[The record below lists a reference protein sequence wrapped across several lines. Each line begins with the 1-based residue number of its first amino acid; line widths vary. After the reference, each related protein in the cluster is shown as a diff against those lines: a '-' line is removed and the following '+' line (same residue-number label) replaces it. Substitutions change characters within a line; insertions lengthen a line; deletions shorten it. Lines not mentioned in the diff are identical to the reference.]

1 MMIDKSAAKIALME
15 LRHDIK
21 LITRMVFMIA
31 IGLFI
36 GALFA
41 LLSSII
47 LQICLG
53 LSVEMAHNIGQIVM
67 GVIGILTALFLVE
80 YDIAKRIYNA

>member
-1 MMIDKSAAKIALME
+1 MIIDKSAAKIALTE

-21 LITRMVFMIA
+21 MVVRIAFMIA
-31 IGLFI
+31 IGIFV

-47 LQICLG
+47 LQTCLG

-67 GVIGILTALFLVE
+67 GVIGILAALFLVE
-80 YDIAKRIYNA
+80 YDIAKRIL

>member
-1 MMIDKSAAKIALME
+1 MMIDKSAAKIALTE

-21 LITRMVFMIA
+21 IVVRVAFMVA
-31 IGLFI
+31 VATLV

-47 LQICLG
+47 LQTCLG

-67 GVIGILTALFLVE
+67 GVIGILAALFLIE
-80 YDIAKRIYNA
+80 YDIAKRIL